1 MSMTVRLA
9 GLAAAAV
16 VAGVM
21 STGTQALAA
30 TTGAAAH
37 GVSVGV
43 RNQVPLDRGRHHDRH
58 GHGRHGRWAHGGEGG
73 RDGDGWGRW
82 DGDRWD
88 GDDWWW

>member
-1 MSMTVRLA
+1 MSMSVRFA

-43 RNQVPLDRGRHHDRH
+43 RNQVPFDRGRDHDFGHDRH
-58 GHGRHGRWAHGGEGG
+58 RHGRHGRWAHGGEGG
-73 RDGDGWGRW
+73 RYGDGWGRRG
-82 DGDRWD
+82 DG
-88 GDDWWW
+88 WWW